1 MKIQNIIRRR
11 RLFIATG
18 AFYLLIGVIT
28 LLTGKDL
35 GYATNLNYRFIVLF
49 SLGSVFVG
57 AAFLLMS
64 YLRGDFESSEKD
76 AIARGEQWTEI
87 GIPVSISHDIQRMAS
102 TINELKLRV
111 QETEK
116 SLPTLKELST
126 SEREGLVAKLKV
138 QLESVLASNVV
149 NQIEEKYSSKIANDA
164 QVAQIRKGIEVTC
177 QRLRAE
183 IAALTRRGNLNLVI
197 GTLTTVAAVGLLAYL
212 VLGATIN
219 YTSVPDLLSHFIPRI
234 SIAIFIEVFSFF
246 FLKLYKS
253 SLQEIKYFQNELT
266 NVEMRGVALEAALL
280 TIHNKT
286 TEPIVEQL
294 MRTDRN
300 LPSVSAVTPEGKELT
315 TLEPKD
321 LANVLDKLAK
331 LLNIGSHK

>member
-1 MKIQNIIRRR
+1 MKIETIIRRK

-18 AFYLLIGVIT
+18 AFYLLIGVVA
-28 LLTGKDL
+28 LLAGKDFAF
-35 GYATNLNYRFIVLF
+35 ATNLNYRFIILLG
-49 SLGSVFVG
+49 LGSVFAG
-57 AAFLLMS
+57 AGFLLLS
-64 YLRGDFESSEKD
+64 YLRGDFESSEKK
-76 AIARGEQWTEI
+76 AIVRGEQWTEL
-87 GIPVSISHDIQRMAS
+87 GIPVSISRDIQRMDS
-102 TINELKLRV
+102 TIADLKVKIL
-111 QETEK
+111 ETEK
-116 SLPTLKELST
+116 SLPNLKELST
-126 SEREGLVAKLKV
+126 REREELVSKLKV

-149 NQIEEKYSSKIANDA
+149 SQIEEKYSSKIANDA
-164 QVAQIRKGIEVTC
+164 QVGQIRKGIEVTC
-177 QRLRAE
+177 QRLRDE

-197 GTLTTVAAVGLLAYL
+197 GTLTTVAAVGLLGYL

-300 LPSVSAVTPEGKELT
+300 LQSVSAIKSDGKEGT

-321 LANVLDKLAK
+321 VANLLDKLAK